1 MRHILLALLLVASA
15 SATAGQITIPNSGES
30 VNGDT
35 KVCFY
40 SNSNYDFT
48 YEVSVNR
55 QCPYTRTFNT
65 DEDDE

>member
-1 MRHILLALLLVASA
+1 MKNILLVLLLITSA
-15 SATAGQITIPNSGES
+15 SAKAGQITIPNSGETVS
-30 VNGDT
+30 GDT

-55 QCPYTRTFNT
+55 QCPYTKTLST

>member
-1 MRHILLALLLVASA
+1 MKNILLVLLLVTSA
-15 SATAGQITIPNSGES
+15 SAKAGQITIPNSGET

-55 QCPYTRTFNT
+55 QCPYTKTFST
-65 DEDDE
+65 AEDDE

>member
-1 MRHILLALLLVASA
+1 MKHILMALLLVVSA
-15 SATAGQITIPNSGES
+15 SAAAGQITIPNSGED
-30 VNGDT
+30 VQGDT
-35 KVCFY
+35 KYCYY

-55 QCPYTRTFNT
+55 QCPGTRTFNT

>member
-1 MRHILLALLLVASA
+1 MKKILLALLLTASA
-15 SATAGQITIPNSGES
+15 SVCAGQITIPNSGEG

-35 KVCFY
+35 KICFY

>member
-1 MRHILLALLLVASA
+1 MKNILMALLLVASA
-15 SATAGQITIPNSGES
+15 SAKAGQITIPNSGEA

-55 QCPYTRTFNT
+55 QCPGTRTFST

>member
-1 MRHILLALLLVASA
+1 MRYVLMALLFVGSVSA
-15 SATAGQITIPNSGES
+15 YAGQITIPNSGES
-30 VNGDT
+30 VNGNT

-55 QCPYTRTFNT
+55 QCPYTKTFST